1 MAQDYSQQFSMFAG
15 DPYGAAMNQMNN
27 ASSYG
32 YGPTGLNLNDFT
44 GIMLSNAMQPTLQPQ
59 EIIGGEQDEGYD
71 FTMPEE
77 EERGIFDILR
87 SFALDDQYRN
97 PRTFLSTLALG
108 PLAGLTSYFSG
119 GIMDAIKGFNDRR
132 RGRLNVT
139 ADAGFGN
146 VDSGGFRSESQ
157 QDFSSSQSY
166 GGGGTMDDLG
176 ADTF

>member
-1 MAQDYSQQFSMFAG
+1 MAQEYSEQFI
-15 DPYGAAMNQMNN
+15 N
-27 ASSYG
+27 ALVGRPQAPSYG
-32 YGPTGLNLNDFT
+32 FGPTGLNLNDYL
-44 GIMLSNAMQPTLQPQ
+44 GIMSAPQIQPTLRPQ

-71 FTMPEE
+71 FTIPEE
-77 EERGIFDILR
+77 KERGIFDILR
-87 SFALDDQYRN
+87 SFAVDDQYRN
-97 PRTFLSTLALG
+97 PRTFLSTLAFG
-108 PLAGLTSYFSG
+108 PAAGLASYFSG

-132 RGRLNVT
+132 KERLNVT

-146 VDSGGFRSESQ
+146 VDSGGFRSESE